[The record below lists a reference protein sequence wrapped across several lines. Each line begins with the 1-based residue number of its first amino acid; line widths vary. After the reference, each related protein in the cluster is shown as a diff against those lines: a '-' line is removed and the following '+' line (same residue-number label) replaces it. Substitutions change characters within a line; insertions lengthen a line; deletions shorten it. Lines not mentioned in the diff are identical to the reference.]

1 MKGFC
6 FAIFIV
12 NLCIPKKSQMTCTF
26 SCNDCTRIS
35 PFLWSSNTGFEVFVI
50 FERIKEPFGF
60 SALSFFKGLHFLEK
74 YKFEST
80 IGQQMKLIDYL
91 QALYEDNNSNKK
103 KKVDS
108 LSPPQICLP
117 AAVPPPGRPTLG
129 PVGEAWGCL
138 VADLLRMLHLLSF
151 LYLHM
156 QL

>member
-1 MKGFC
+1 MYTKE
-6 FAIFIV
+6 
-12 NLCIPKKSQMTCTF
+12 KSNYMYF
-26 SCNDCTRIS
+26 SCNDCSSIS
-35 PFLWSSNTGFEVFVI
+35 PFLWFSNTGFEVFVI

-108 LSPPQICLP
+108 LSPPTKSASQL
-117 AAVPPPGRPTLG
+117 LSLL
-129 PVGEAWGCL
+129 L
-138 VADLLRMLHLLSF
+138 VAPPWGLWGRLGAV
-151 LYLHM
+151 
-156 QL
+156 

>member
-1 MKGFC
+1 MYTKE
-6 FAIFIV
+6 
-12 NLCIPKKSQMTCTF
+12 KSNYIYF
-26 SCNDCTRIS
+26 SCNDCTSIS
-35 PFLWSSNTGFEVFVI
+35 PFLWSSNTGFEVFII

-108 LSPPQICLP
+108 LSPPTKSASQL
-117 AAVPPPGRPTLG
+117 LSLL
-129 PVGEAWGCL
+129 L
-138 VADLLRMLHLLSF
+138 VAPP
-151 LYLHM
+151 
-156 QL
+156 

>member
-1 MKGFC
+1 MYTKE
-6 FAIFIV
+6 
-12 NLCIPKKSQMTCTF
+12 KSNYMYF
-26 SCNDCTRIS
+26 SCNDCSSIS

-108 LSPPQICLP
+108 LSPPTNLP
-117 AAVPPPGRPTLG
+117 PSCCPSSWSPHPGACGGGLG
-129 PVGEAWGCL
+129 LSSCWL
-138 VADLLRMLHLLSF
+138 VANVALVVVSLSSHATLVLINRIF
-151 LYLHM
+151 FSL
-156 QL
+156 